1 MVERRIQGITIDHF
15 PKTALAPMDII
26 FLAIRM
32 PLDTTTTPP
41 PATAIGA
48 PNMAAIAP
56 AWNPAAPLNPQH
68 RD

>member
-1 MVERRIQGITIDHF
+1 MA
-15 PKTALAPMDII
+15 ALTPMDSI
-26 FLAIRM
+26 FFAILT
-32 PLDTTTTPP
+32 PFDITTIP
-41 PATAIGA
+41 PAATATGA